1 MTELPWHYSPA
12 IIEEALARWLPAP
25 APDADRGVALLQNA
39 MRYAAL
45 GGGKRTRP
53 LLLLESAGA
62 VHRASGREGELN
74 LQAALDA
81 ACAIEMIHAYSL
93 VHDDLPA
100 MDDAPTRR
108 GRATCH
114 IEWGDAMAI
123 LAGDALQTLAIEAVA
138 RAGDLRVVTLVA
150 RAAGAAGMAG
160 GQAMDIDWT
169 RFEGDNRISGAQ
181 LSRLHALKTG
191 ALIRASAEAGALLG
205 GGDPTQVA
213 ALRDYGAHL
222 GRSFQIW
229 DDVLDVEGD
238 PAVTGKASSDAA
250 NDKMTFPAL
259 YGLEQTKT
267 MAHEAR
273 DCALESLRSF
283 GPEAD
288 GFARPG
294 PFRGGARQIAPQN
307 WRTRNENFVA
317 KS

>member
-1 MTELPWHYSPA
+1 MTGLPWRFSPA
-12 IIEEALARWLPAP
+12 LIEDALSQLLPEPALGDERGLAR
-25 APDADRGVALLQNA
+25 LQAA

-53 LLLLESAGA
+53 LLLLESAHA
-62 VHRASGREGELN
+62 VQRASAHGGELD
-74 LQAALDA
+74 LRPALDA
-81 ACAIEMIHAYSL
+81 ACAIELIHAYSL
-93 VHDDLPA
+93 IHDDLPA

-114 IEWGDAMAI
+114 IEFGEAMAI
-123 LAGDALQTLAIEAVA
+123 LAGDALQTLAMEIVA
-138 RAGDLRVVTLVA
+138 RAGNLQVVMLVA
-150 RAAGAAGMAG
+150 RASGALGMAG

-169 RFEGDNRISGAQ
+169 RFEGENRISGAQ

-191 ALIRASAEAGALLG
+191 ALICASAEAGAILG
-205 GGDPTQVA
+205 GGNPAQIA

-259 YGLEQTKT
+259 YGLQKTKM
-267 MAHEAR
+267 MAREAR
-273 DCALESLRSF
+273 DCALESLGEF
-283 GPEAD
+283 GAEAD
-288 GFARPG
+288 TLRALAR
-294 PFRGGARQIAPQN
+294 FVIE
-307 WRTRNENFVA
+307 RNN
-317 KS
+317 

>member
-1 MTELPWHYSPA
+1 MKLNWHYSPA
-12 IIEEALARWLPAP
+12 LIENALAQLLPAP
-25 APDADRGVALLQNA
+25 APDWERGLARLQNA

-62 VHRASGREGELN
+62 VFRANYSQGEMK
-74 LQAALDA
+74 LQPVLDA
-81 ACAIEMIHAYSL
+81 ACAVELIHAYSL
-93 VHDDLPA
+93 IHDDLPA

-123 LAGDALQTLAIEAVA
+123 LAGDALQTLAMETLA
-138 RAGDLRVVTLVA
+138 RAGNLDVVVLVA
-150 RAAGAAGMAG
+150 RASGVFGMAG

-169 RFEGDNRISGAQ
+169 RFEGDGRISGAQ

-191 ALIRASAEAGALLG
+191 ALIGVCAEAGAILG
-205 GGDPTQVA
+205 GGNAAQVA

-238 PAVTGKASSDAA
+238 PEVTGKASSDAA

-259 YGLEQTKT
+259 YGLEKTKA
-267 MAHEAR
+267 MAREAR
-273 DCALESLRSF
+273 DCALESLADF
-283 GPEAD
+283 GEEAD
-288 GFARPG
+288 TLRALAR
-294 PFRGGARQIAPQN
+294 FVIAR
-307 WRTRNENFVA
+307 E
-317 KS
+317 K